1 MILNFIVPRL
11 YLRKKKEKKINKTM
25 QIEEQENL
33 KSLDLKKKGNFES
46 QIDQYD
52 EKMLN
57 YIVNLYNVL
66 NKDKINIE
74 EFKNSVEALQYFNAK
89 GQYNYLEN
97 LLKPEYC
104 KGVKI
109 PSPVPVPSTS
119 FQLHNSVTLSTN
131 SSGNLAIV
139 FNPFFLYDING
150 LGEVGVNWNGFSKI
164 KLNWLSSL
172 FVNNDDSLDGHTPS
186 ANTLYW
192 KPVNIGQGIP
202 SVYDQYRL
210 VSASIVV
217 KYIGRLDSVSGVIGG
232 AIVFDEERYIGA
244 SETLS
249 NNESSYNYLVG
260 GPWLK
265 KYANFDLA
273 MDSFYHQENMCL
285 EGIRELY
292 FPIDNTFEEYMKTM
306 NVNYMQFS
314 PSSNSNFDA
323 NFISDQDY
331 YKSGFNQMIY
341 VLGAPANSACF
352 KLDIFCNFEC
362 LPNAEFLNYMP
373 ISNIPVNVSAN
384 EKKEAL
390 MIVQKKPIM
399 KQNETDALVRIEPKE
414 TIWEKLKK
422 KFSGY
427 LPNVGQMIAW
437 GIGNMLPSLKPGLA
451 LAGTLINNGN
461 KLNLIDNVE

>member
-1 MILNFIVPRL
+1 MDGIIFKEM
-11 YLRKKKEKKINKTM
+11 KKKKYINKTM
-25 QIEEQENL
+25 QIDEQENL
-33 KSLDLKKKGNFES
+33 KSLDLKKKENFEN
-46 QIDQYD
+46 QIDQHD
-52 EKMLN
+52 EKMMK

-104 KGVKI
+104 KGSKI

-119 FQLHNSVTLSTN
+119 FQLHNSVTLTTN
-131 SSGNLAIV
+131 SKGNLGIV

-150 LGEVGVNWNGFSKI
+150 LGTTNVDWAGFQKV
-164 KLNWLSSL
+164 KVNWLSSL
-172 FVNNDDSLDGHTPS
+172 FVNNDDTLDGHTPS
-186 ANTLYW
+186 TSNVYW

-210 VSASIVV
+210 VSASIIV

-244 SETLS
+244 SETLVS
-249 NNESSYNYLVG
+249 KTDESTTYDYLVG

-265 KYANFDLA
+265 KYSNFDLA

-306 NVNYMQFS
+306 KLNYMQFN
-314 PSSNSNFDA
+314 PSSTLNYDA

-373 ISNIPVNVSAN
+373 ISNIPMNVTPS

-399 KQNETDALVRIEPKE
+399 KQNESDALVRIEPKE
-414 TIWEKLKK
+414 SIWEKLKK

-427 LPNVGQMIAW
+427 LPSVGKMLAW
-437 GIGNMLPSLKPGLA
+437 GIGNMIPGLKPGLA
-451 LAGTLINNGN
+451 LAGTLINSGN
-461 KLNLIDNVE
+461 RLNLIDSVE